1 MSTGLKDRF
10 DASITGDADTLDG
23 YHYSDISSIIDTKQ
37 QKIYQA
43 TCATAA
49 ATVAKTITV
58 TNWTPTSGDLL
69 AVTFTLGSSVN
80 SITLSVN
87 GGTAYAI
94 RINGISVNTTTHT
107 LAANAVL
114 LLFFDGTY
122 WQSVGSQRV
131 TDSDTYDRNRVGGA
145 IQVGVSTTRYKIL
158 AQSTDGLYY
167 PLSIGDNT
175 TSTNVA
181 STTKYLITS
190 PIVFYNSTTTLAA
203 NSNSTNFYTSISTS
217 SVQYTFNVISL
228 TTYKAVYIKAI
239 NNNDGT
245 WCIDSS
251 FLTQTLPTTEDGYLY
266 ILLGVVSSAQ
276 TTISMFEH
284 NPIYEFKNGS
294 IRPYSI
300 DSVLEYNNL
309 ASFPTTGT
317 SNKIYIAAD
326 TNSQYRWNGS
336 SYIGLSTSSS
346 STSWQYFF
354 NATYVSDS
362 ERYFKIATI
371 SAPRD
376 STYRLYNLH
385 IGKICSTLIC

>member
-131 TDSDTYDRNRVGGA
+131 TDSDTYDRNRV
-145 IQVGVSTTRYKIL
+145 
-158 AQSTDGLYY
+158 
-167 PLSIGDNT
+167 
-175 TSTNVA
+175 
-181 STTKYLITS
+181 
-190 PIVFYNSTTTLAA
+190 
-203 NSNSTNFYTSISTS
+203 
-217 SVQYTFNVISL
+217 
-228 TTYKAVYIKAI
+228 
-239 NNNDGT
+239 
-245 WCIDSS
+245 
-251 FLTQTLPTTEDGYLY
+251 
-266 ILLGVVSSAQ
+266 
-276 TTISMFEH
+276 
-284 NPIYEFKNGS
+284 
-294 IRPYSI
+294 
-300 DSVLEYNNL
+300 
-309 ASFPTTGT
+309 
-317 SNKIYIAAD
+317 
-326 TNSQYRWNGS
+326 
-336 SYIGLSTSSS
+336 
-346 STSWQYFF
+346 
-354 NATYVSDS
+354 
-362 ERYFKIATI
+362 
-371 SAPRD
+371 
-376 STYRLYNLH
+376 
-385 IGKICSTLIC
+385 